1 MLVMVH
7 NQQPDVRYGWKAD
20 GVDGSRSRH
29 LSAKVWKLSERPRAK
44 GATHMEI
51 STVGLDL
58 AKSIF
63 QIHAVDATGKI
74 VVRKALRR
82 ALVSPFFAKLPPC
95 LIGIEACGTSH
106 HWARELAKLGHEVRL
121 MPPAYVKPYVKR
133 GKTDAADA
141 EAICEAVTR
150 PSMRFVP
157 VKSAEQQ
164 AALALH
170 RTRDLLV
177 KQRTQLVNMVRGL
190 LAEFGIETAR
200 GLHHALALAARLSA
214 GDAPEVPALAQ
225 RVVKG
230 LADQIGALQVQLG
243 ALEKELLAWHRS
255 NELSQR
261 LATIPGLGVISA
273 TALAASVSEPAR
285 FRSGRQFAASLGLT
299 PLQNCSG
306 GKERM
311 GRISRMGDRYLRRL
325 LVVGMTSLVRR
336 ARAKP
341 DSVDPRFVAMLQRK
355 PARVVTVAAANR
367 TARVAWAIMTRGGTY
382 QTPVAVAA

>member
-1 MLVMVH
+1 
-7 NQQPDVRYGWKAD
+7 
-20 GVDGSRSRH
+20 
-29 LSAKVWKLSERPRAK
+29 
-44 GATHMEI
+44 MEI
-51 STVGLDL
+51 STIGLDL

-63 QIHAVDATGKI
+63 QVHAVDASGEI

-82 ALVSPFFAKLPPC
+82 AQVLPFFAKMPSC
-95 LIGIEACGTSH
+95 LIGMEACGTSH

-190 LAEFGIETAR
+190 LAEFGIEMAR
-200 GLHHALALAARLSA
+200 GLHHALALAERLSA
-214 GDAPEVPALAQ
+214 GEAPEVPALAQ

-230 LADQIGALQVQLG
+230 LADQVGAVQVQLG
-243 ALEKELLAWHRS
+243 VLEKELLAWHRS
-255 NELSQR
+255 SELSQR
-261 LATIPGLGVISA
+261 LATIPGVGVISA
-273 TALAASVSEPAR
+273 TALAASVTEPER

-336 ARAKP
+336 ARARP

-355 PARVVTVAAANR
+355 PVRVVTVAAANR
-367 TARVAWAIMTRGGTY
+367 TARVAWAIMTHGGTY
-382 QTPVAVAA
+382 QAPLAAAA